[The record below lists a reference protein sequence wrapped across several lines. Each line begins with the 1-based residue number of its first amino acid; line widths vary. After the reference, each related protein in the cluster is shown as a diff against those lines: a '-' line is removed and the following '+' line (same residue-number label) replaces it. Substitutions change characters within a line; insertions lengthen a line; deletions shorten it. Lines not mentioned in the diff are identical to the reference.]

1 MRAREF
7 LRLIEDDLSTLKNKV
22 IKSIETTD
30 DATLLDKIYSA
41 LNRTNITQRIGAALN
56 QNDRD
61 IKGYIDEIVEVIVNT
76 PGRYEDKLLFAEG
89 LDKGYVNIKEMLS
102 GKRVHFEDLLTPNK
116 TNVPISFIVS
126 VFNGLKLIG
135 ANEQKGPGEFAL
147 AALSPD
153 ISIFG
158 AGDLKIGNHN
168 IEVKAAAGEKST
180 SGGRLG
186 STGFLQHQRVPEIIN
201 SYMPEGFK
209 VDPSE
214 NLNLREFEQ
223 LLKKANLDPTTTTQ
237 FAEELFGYIFEGKD
251 WADISP
257 LVNAMVSGTDLY
269 KPYTIV
275 AYNAYRGR
283 PENTKFDGVMLMS
296 FPLQELKY
304 YDDPEKMYDDLYTP
318 GVKLISANKEWASRG
333 IVPSVGLR
341 PEKVEKVEKI
351 KKGTS
356 DEDVVTWADKYA
368 RFIVAKNRNRTPGL
382 ADEITNFLLDLYQN
396 KKLKFSDPDP
406 QIYGQFPE
414 LRQKT
419 EVEKSIDTAL
429 NDFVSNLMLRNK
441 VYDKDLKSKIT
452 LQAKQLIDSGTPINQ
467 LSAELIKL
475 FPQLD
480 PTQKQQTAE
489 VPASIQNQTRTLGSK
504 IPMGSA

>member
-7 LRLIEDDLSTLKNKV
+7 LRLIEDDLSTLKHKV

-41 LNRTNITQRIGAALN
+41 LNRTNISQRIGAALN

-223 LLKKANLDPTTTTQ
+223 LLKKANLDPATTTQ

-351 KKGTS
+351 KIKGKQVQEV
-356 DEDVVTWADKYA
+356 EDWAEKYA
-368 RFIVAKNRNRTPGL
+368 EYIVKLNRNRTPGM
-382 ADEITNFLLDLYQN
+382 AKDIKDFVMDLFY
-396 KKLKFSDPDP
+396 KKKFSNLN
-406 QIYGQFPE
+406 QKIYIQFPGLKKNAPAGNE
-414 LRQKT
+414 ETPDET
-419 EVEKSIDTAL
+419 EEPVE
-429 NDFVSNLMLRNK
+429 
-441 VYDKDLKSKIT
+441 
-452 LQAKQLIDSGTPINQ
+452 
-467 LSAELIKL
+467 
-475 FPQLD
+475 
-480 PTQKQQTAE
+480 QTSAE
-489 VPASIQNQTRTLGSK
+489 VPASIQNQTRTLGNK
-504 IPMGSA
+504 IPMGSR

>member
-7 LRLIEDDLSTLKNKV
+7 LRLIEDDLSTLKHKV
-22 IKSIETTD
+22 IKSIEATD
-30 DATLLDKIYSA
+30 DSILLDRIYSS
-41 LNRTNITQRIGAALN
+41 LNRTNISQRIGAALN

-61 IKGYIDEIVEVIVNT
+61 IKKYIDEIVEVIVNT
-76 PGRYEDKLLFAEG
+76 PGRYEDKLLFAEE

-102 GKRVHFEDLLTPNK
+102 GKRVHFEELLATNK
-116 TNVPISFIVS
+116 TGVPISFIVS
-126 VFNGLKLIG
+126 VFNGLKLVG
-135 ANEQKGPGEFAL
+135 ENEQKGPGEFAL

-158 AGDLKIGNHN
+158 AGDLKIGNQN

-180 SGGRLG
+180 KGGRLG
-186 STGFLQHQRVPEIIN
+186 STGFLQHQRVPAIIN

-209 VDPSE
+209 VDPNE

-223 LLKKANLDPTTTTQ
+223 LLKKANLDPATTAQ

-269 KPYTIV
+269 KPYTMV

-318 GVKLISANKEWASRG
+318 GIRLISANKEFASRL

-351 KKGTS
+351 NAKGK
-356 DEDVVTWADKYA
+356 ELQEIENWAGDYA
-368 RFIVAKNRNRTPGL
+368 TYMIKSNKNRTPGL
-382 ADEITNFLLDLYQN
+382 ADEIKDFIMYLYN
-396 KKLKFSDPDP
+396 KNKLNSATIKNLNTL
-406 QIYGQFPE
+406 IY
-414 LRQKT
+414 KH
-419 EVEKSIDTAL
+419 
-429 NDFVSNLMLRNK
+429 
-441 VYDKDLKSKIT
+441 
-452 LQAKQLIDSGTPINQ
+452 
-467 LSAELIKL
+467 
-475 FPQLD
+475 FPQLKKTTSD
-480 PTQKQQTAE
+480 AETPVVNAAPAEQPPVEPTPAE
-489 VPASIQNQTRTLGSK
+489 APASIQNQTRTLGNK
-504 IPMGSA
+504 IPMGSR

>member
-7 LRLIEDDLSTLKNKV
+7 LRLIEDDLSALKHKV

-30 DATLLDKIYSA
+30 DAILLDRIYSS
-41 LNRTNITQRIGAALN
+41 LNKTNISQRIGAALN

-61 IKGYIDEIVEVIVNT
+61 IKKYIDEIVEVIVNT

-102 GKRVHFEDLLTPNK
+102 GKRVHFEDLLATNK
-116 TNVPISFIVS
+116 TGVPISFIVS
-126 VFNGLKLIG
+126 VFNGLKLVG
-135 ANEQKGPGEFAL
+135 ENEQKGPGEFAL

-158 AGDLKIGNHN
+158 AGDLKIGNQN

-180 SGGRLG
+180 KGGRLG
-186 STGFLQHQRVPEIIN
+186 STGFLQHQRVPAIIN

-209 VDPSE
+209 VDPNE
-214 NLNLREFEQ
+214 NLNLKEFEQ
-223 LLKKANLDPTTTTQ
+223 LLKKANLDPATLGQ
-237 FAEELFGYIFEGKD
+237 FATELFGYIFEGKD

-257 LVNAMVSGTDLY
+257 LINAMVNGSDLY
-269 KPYTIV
+269 KPYTV
-275 AYNAYRGR
+275 VSYNAYRGR

-318 GVKLISANKEWASRG
+318 GIRLISANKEWASRS

-341 PEKVEKVEKI
+341 PEKVERVEKI
-351 KKGTS
+351 KVTGKQVKEV
-356 DEDVVTWADKYA
+356 EDWAVKYA
-368 RFIVAKNRNRTPGL
+368 DYIVKLNRNRTPGL
-382 ADEITNFLLDLYQN
+382 AVDIKDFIMDLFY
-396 KKLKFSDPDP
+396 KKKFSNLN
-406 QIYGQFPE
+406 QKIYSQFPGLKKNALGDNPE
-414 LRQKT
+414 AEPDETT
-419 EVEKSIDTAL
+419 EPVEP
-429 NDFVSNLMLRNK
+429 
-441 VYDKDLKSKIT
+441 
-452 LQAKQLIDSGTPINQ
+452 TP
-467 LSAELIKL
+467 
-475 FPQLD
+475 
-480 PTQKQQTAE
+480 AE
-489 VPASIQNQTRTLGSK
+489 VPASIQNQTRTLGNK